1 MIKPI
6 ELQDGTDL
14 VELTNAV
21 NELISA
27 VNKQEEKID
36 SIISAI
42 KCLKN
47 DIGFNNK
54 RIDFI
59 MEKTPIEIFTQTGME
74 EADSEWKTLQDLWD
88 EQKSL
93 EKLDKDILGIE
104 PTIKCMCSEQKMLGE
119 ADVEINGVCH
129 RLLFPCFIKPTVKE
143 QYCEEAFTKAD
154 KINSVKLNIDCP
166 KCHKHIEADV
176 PAFRL
181 EVTHPNYKEPTVKSN
196 VAEVLDAYV
205 NSVPSFKKK
214 PKKYSLWGRKKD
226 AIDYTQPTDKD

>member
-1 MIKPI
+1 MRDDNCPDCSKLTSGDCGKHSGTYFEPI
-6 ELQDGTDL
+6 EDRLKTLEDK
-14 VELTNAV
+14 
-21 NELISA
+21 I
-27 VNKQEEKID
+27 EKLEALD
-36 SIISAI
+36 N
-42 KCLKN
+42 L
-47 DIGFNNK
+47 
-54 RIDFI
+54 
-59 MEKTPIEIFTQTGME
+59 PIE
-74 EADSEWKTLQDLWD
+74 
-88 EQKSL
+88 
-93 EKLDKDILGIE
+93 
-104 PTIKCMCSEQKMLGE
+104 
-119 ADVEINGVCH
+119 
-129 RLLFPCFIKPTVKE
+129 PTVKE